1 MIYILGGANMDMY
14 GRPEKAL
21 NLHDSNVGDIKLVH
35 GGVGRNITES
45 LARLSQDVTFM
56 SAFGND
62 DFGKTLRSR
71 LIELGVNIDGC
82 LVTDELKTA
91 TYMAVLND
99 EGDMEVAICD
109 NRVVG
114 LLTPKSIA
122 AFVAKAKGDDILVM
136 DANLN
141 EEVIAAAMELTNARI
156 FVDPL
161 SQAKAMKLRHHL
173 NKIYAFKPNIYE
185 AEVLYGKPIVTDED
199 LYDVGTF
206 FLEKGISHIY
216 LSLGEK
222 GMYYRSK
229 TESMLIRSTREEMV
243 NASGA
248 GDACMAGIIYGHAN
262 ELDLHD
268 IVELAMSN
276 AVLAIQS
283 EDTVPQDLSEEKLL
297 NRKKDLTFE
306 WRKLE
311 CK

>member
-1 MIYILGGANMDMY
+1 MIYVLGGANMDMY
-14 GRPEKAL
+14 GRPEKSL
-21 NLHDSNVGDIKLVH
+21 NLHDSNIGDIKLVH

-56 SAFGND
+56 TAFGKD
-62 DFGKTLRSR
+62 DFGDSLRAR
-71 LIELGVNIDGC
+71 LVDLKVNIDEC

-122 AFVAKAKGDDILVM
+122 AFVAKAKKDDILVM

-141 EEVIAAAMELTNARI
+141 EEVIAAAMELTHARI

-161 SQAKAMKLRHHL
+161 SQGKAMKLRHHL
-173 NKIYAFKPNIYE
+173 NKVYAFKPNIYE
-185 AEVLYGKPIVTDED
+185 AEVLWGKPIESEED
-199 LYDVGTF
+199 LYDVGSF
-206 FLEKGISHIY
+206 FLEKGIKHIY
-216 LSLGEK
+216 ISLGEK
-222 GMYYRSK
+222 GMYYRSAN
-229 TESMLIRSTREEMV
+229 ESMLIRGTREDMV

-262 ELDLHD
+262 GLDLHD
-268 IVELAMSN
+268 IVEVAMSN
-276 AVLAIQS
+276 AVLALQS
-283 EDTVPQDLSEEKLL
+283 EDTVPQDLCEEKLL
-297 NRKKDLTFE
+297 NRKNDLTFE
-306 WRKLE
+306 WRTLE

>member
-14 GRPEKAL
+14 GRPEKSL
-21 NLHDSNVGDIKLVH
+21 NLHDSNIGDIKLVH

-45 LARLSQDVTFM
+45 LARLSQSVAFM
-56 SAFGND
+56 SAFGKD
-62 DFGKTLRSR
+62 DFGKALCSR
-71 LIELGVNIDGC
+71 LTDLHVNIEDS
-82 LVTDELKTA
+82 LITDESKTA

-99 EGDMEVAICD
+99 DGDMEVAICD

-114 LLTPKSIA
+114 LLTPKSVA
-122 AFVAKAKGDDILVM
+122 AFLAKAKKEDILVM

-141 EEVIAAAMELTNARI
+141 EEVIATAMELTNARI

-185 AEVLYGKPIVTDED
+185 AEVLYGKPIQSEQD

-222 GMYYRSK
+222 GMYYRSAN
-229 TESMLIRSTREEMV
+229 ESMLIRGTREDMV

-262 ELDLHD
+262 GLDLHD
-268 IVELAMSN
+268 IVEIAMSN
-276 AVLAIQS
+276 AVLALHS

-297 NRKKDLTFE
+297 KRKNDLTFE